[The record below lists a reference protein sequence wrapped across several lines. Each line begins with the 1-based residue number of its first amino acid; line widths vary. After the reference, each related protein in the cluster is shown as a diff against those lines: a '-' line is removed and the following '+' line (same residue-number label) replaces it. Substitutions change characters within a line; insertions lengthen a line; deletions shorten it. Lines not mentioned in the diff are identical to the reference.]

1 MSTERFYRN
10 YHKGRFVGFKVAF
23 QQTDLWIGVDSYK
36 TSMENCCLELV
47 KSLYHQLMHHI
58 ERQPEFLKSLEPIE
72 ISEGPNIVRAMV
84 DASKLANVG
93 PMAAVAG
100 AVADQMGNM
109 LVESF
114 NCDEVIVENGGDLF
128 IKVCNPVNIG
138 IYAGSSPLSGNEGLF
153 GLFYGVPSSSS
164 STPTSSSSTDNSGPI
179 NTFGLLP
186 AVFSFNSRDEQL
198 SCGPDHLEVCNRE
211 ACDELGE
218 GYWWYGGSCCSGQQ
232 IETYDNGRIA
242 EAPVRLGEDADNGII
257 SAGEGMSILLDVP
270 GNVRTYAVL
279 TFPNG
284 DYFFIDNNDLITKS
298 VVPVTS
304 GELPVSDNLC
314 AALEELPEFKGEW
327 EVVFLTV
334 PSTVEEFQ
342 TLNDIVDYMNN
353 GGTYHLGNYSVMLD
367 CQARSNNPLSIFG
380 VFQ

>member
-1 MSTERFYRN
+1 MSMERFYRN
-10 YHKGRFVGFKVAF
+10 YHKGRFVGFKVVF

-138 IYAGSSPLSGNEGLF
+138 IYAGSSPLSGKIALEIQPGTW
-153 GLFYGVPSSSS
+153 GVC
-164 STPTSSSSTDNSGPI
+164 TSSGTIGHSFSMGKADAVTIVAKSACVADAFATAYCNAVKESSDIQRLVRS
-179 NTFGLLP
+179 
-186 AVFSFNSRDEQL
+186 AVNEHVTGVVVIFEDKIGF
-198 SCGPDHLEVCNRE
+198 
-211 ACDELGE
+211 A
-218 GYWWYGGSCCSGQQ
+218 GQHKIRVSPGF
-232 IETYDNGRIA
+232 IE
-242 EAPVRLGEDADNGII
+242 GED
-257 SAGEGMSILLDVP
+257 
-270 GNVRTYAVL
+270 
-279 TFPNG
+279 
-284 DYFFIDNNDLITKS
+284 KS
-298 VVPVTS
+298 YES
-304 GELPVSDNLC
+304 
-314 AALEELPEFKGEW
+314 
-327 EVVFLTV
+327 
-334 PSTVEEFQ
+334 
-342 TLNDIVDYMNN
+342 Y
-353 GGTYHLGNYSVMLD
+353 
-367 CQARSNNPLSIFG
+367 
-380 VFQ
+380 